1 MLIIC
6 KPMRRLSF
14 GNKELEL
21 IYVKAYWPYVKWFLR
36 IGNDY
41 FSPIWFLVNTL
52 RLCSVRVFITEET
65 RWMIEIIFDES
76 AEQLRSPLVASDN
89 LLGLVF
95 CE

>member
-1 MLIIC
+1 
-6 KPMRRLSF
+6 MRRLSF

-21 IYVKAYWPYVKWFLR
+21 IYVKAYWSYVKWFLR

-41 FSPIWFLVNTL
+41 FSPVWFLVNNL

-76 AEQLRSPLVASDN
+76 AEQLRRPLVASDN